1 MTKTNQR
8 NNVEKSLPARGDLKD
23 KKKLADLEGELFEI
37 ELGLLDTLKEAYE
50 REDPGTSFREWLD
63 SKQDD
68 YFKRIKLSSG
78 GSTSGKHT
86 REKYGDLI
94 DAFERG
100 VDVILGESLT
110 QYINRIRASEK
121 KND

>member
-1 MTKTNQR
+1 MTKNS
-8 NNVEKSLPARGDLKD
+8 NN
-23 KKKLADLEGELFEI
+23 KKKLVDLEGELFEI

-86 REKYGDLI
+86 REKYKDLI

>member
-86 REKYGDLI
+86 REKYKDLI